1 MMRKLMWFTIGF
13 SAACAM
19 GVNFLQNRWFI
30 PLIILSL
37 LLVPATRKKGLLKVT
52 AILLGCALGFICY
65 LLFQRYYLV
74 PAIAMDG
81 TNLETTVTATG
92 YSYDT
97 TYGVGVDGEFE
108 EKGRTYRVR
117 LYVND
122 ALEIRPGDTIT
133 GTFQMRYTAPG
144 GLNDSTHHASDGIL
158 FLGYQR
164 GYAEI
169 RSAVES
175 AKEYWAS
182 RMNWAVSD
190 LLAELFPQD
199 VTPFA
204 QALLLGNDDALDY
217 ETDTALR
224 ISGIRHVVAVSGLHV
239 AILYMMLRA
248 VTLNHRFLTALIG
261 IPVLYLF
268 CAVAHFSP
276 SVSRAGIMVALM
288 ILSQLIDR
296 EYDAPTALSLSVLVM
311 LIHNPLVITSIGL
324 QMSVACVAG
333 ILLFQQRITGWFYE
347 KLGAPRGKNIR
358 SRLKTWFVSS
368 VSVSLSAT
376 VMTSPLSAF
385 YFGTVSLV
393 GILTNLLTLW
403 AVTAAFCGIAVVLV
417 LGIFWKAGAAALAW
431 VVSMV
436 LRYVLWMANLLES
449 FPLASLYTQSIY
461 IVIWL
466 VFVYLLLIIFLT
478 GKKRRT
484 MVLCCCAVIS
494 LCAAL
499 MLSWT
504 EHTFA
509 DVHVTA
515 LDVGQGQSLILHS
528 EGKTYLIDC
537 GGSNDEI
544 AANMAA
550 ETLLSRGI
558 THLDG
563 IMLTHGDRDHAGGI
577 PYLLTRMDAEF
588 IMVPATTQEQRTAQ
602 LLGNSDAVVIPVAD
616 KCNIDFGD
624 AEITVFGPIFAPESN
639 ENSLCV
645 LFERENCAILVTGD
659 RGQLGEMLLLQ
670 EAQLPQVD
678 LFIAGHHGS
687 KNSNSTELL
696 RTIHPACVIISVG
709 EHNGYGHP
717 ADETLQ
723 RFAQFGCRVYRTD
736 QMGTIIFRR

>member
-1 MMRKLMWFTIGF
+1 MRKLMWFTIGF
-13 SAACAM
+13 SAACALS
-19 GVNFLQNRWFI
+19 VELIHNRWFI

-37 LLVPATRKKGLLKVT
+37 FLVPVTRKVGFPKGS
-52 AILLGCALGFICY
+52 AIVLGFALGLVCY

-81 TNLETTVTATG
+81 TNQETTVIATG
-92 YSYDT
+92 YSYET
-97 TYGVGVDGEFE
+97 TYGVGVDGEFVE
-108 EKGRTYRVR
+108 QGRTYRVR
-117 LYVND
+117 LYIND
-122 ALEIRPGDTIT
+122 AQEIQPGDTIT
-133 GTFQMRYTAPG
+133 GTFKMRYTAPG

-199 VTPFA
+199 VVPFA
-204 QALLLGNDDALDY
+204 QALLLGNDYDLDY

-248 VTLNHRFLTALIG
+248 VTLNRRFLTAVVG

-276 SVSRAGIMVALM
+276 SVTRASIMVGLM
-288 ILSQLIDR
+288 ILAQLLDR
-296 EYDAPTALSLSVLVM
+296 EYDAPTALSFSVLVM
-311 LIHNPLVITSIGL
+311 LIRNPLVITSIGL
-324 QMSVACVAG
+324 QMSVACVVG
-333 ILLFQQRITGWFYE
+333 ILLFQQRITDWFHE
-347 KLGAPRGKNIR
+347 KIGSPKGKSI
-358 SRLKTWFVSS
+358 SAKLKKWFISS

-376 VMTSPLSAF
+376 VMTAPLCAY

-393 GILTNLLTLW
+393 GVVTNLLTLW
-403 AVTAAFCGIAVVLV
+403 AVTASFCGIVVVCL
-417 LGIFWKAGAAALAW
+417 LGLFWKGAAALLAG
-431 VVSMV
+431 VVALFM
-436 LRYVLWMANLLES
+436 RYVLWMANLLES
-449 FPLASLYTQSIY
+449 FPLASLYTQSVY
-461 IVIWL
+461 IVLWL
-466 VFVYLLLIIFLT
+466 IFAYVLLFIYLT
-478 GKKRRT
+478 GKKRQT
-484 MVLCCCAVIS
+484 LVLSCCALIS

-504 EHTFA
+504 EHTLS

-550 ETLLSRGI
+550 DTLLSRGI
-558 THLDG
+558 TRLDG
-563 IMLTHGDRDHAGGI
+563 IILTHGDRDHSGGI
-577 PYLLTRMDAEF
+577 PYLLTRIDAEF
-588 IMVPATTQEQRTAQ
+588 VMVPATTEEQRIAQ
-602 LLGNSDAVVIPVAD
+602 LLGNTDAAVIPVAD
-616 KCNIDFGD
+616 TCNMDFGN
-624 AEITVFGPIFAPESN
+624 AKITVFGPIFAPESN

-659 RGQLGEMLLLQ
+659 RGNLGELLLMK
-670 EAQLPQVD
+670 ETQLPHMD
-678 LFIAGHHGS
+678 LFVAGHHGS
-687 KNSNSTELL
+687 KNSNSAELL
-696 RTIHPACVIISVG
+696 RTILPETVIISVG
-709 EHNGYGHP
+709 EQNGYGHP
-717 ADETLQ
+717 APETLQ
-723 RFAQFGCRVYRTD
+723 RFAEFDCRVYRTD
-736 QMGTIIFRR
+736 EMGTIIFRR

>member
-1 MMRKLMWFTIGF
+1 MRKLMWFTIGF
-13 SAACAM
+13 SAACALS
-19 GVNFLQNRWFI
+19 VDFLHNRWFI
-30 PLIILSL
+30 PLIL
-37 LLVPATRKKGLLKVT
+37 LFLFLIPFLKRKGFLRVT
-52 AILLGCALGFICY
+52 WIFLGCTLGFMCY

-74 PAIAMDG
+74 PAIALDG
-81 TNLETTVTATG
+81 SKLETTVTATG

-108 EKGRTYRVR
+108 RDGKTYRIR

-122 ALEIRPGDTIT
+122 TQQIQPGDTIT
-133 GTFQMRYTAPG
+133 GTFQIRYTAPG
-144 GLNDSTHHASDGIL
+144 GLSDSTYHSADGIL

-169 RSAVES
+169 RRTAES
-175 AKEYWAS
+175 RKEYWAS
-182 RMNWAVSD
+182 WMNWAVSD
-190 LLAELFPQD
+190 LLAELFPED

-204 QALLLGNDDALDY
+204 QALLLGNDYDLDY

-248 VTLNHRFLTALIG
+248 VTLNRRFLTALIG

-268 CAVAHFSP
+268 CAVAMFSP
-276 SVSRAGIMVALM
+276 SVTRASIMVGLM
-288 ILSQLIDR
+288 ILAQLIDR
-296 EYDAPTALSLSVLVM
+296 EYDAPTALSLSILVM
-311 LIHNPLVITSIGL
+311 LIKNPLVITSIGL

-333 ILLFQQRITGWFYE
+333 ILLFQQRITDWLYE
-347 KLGAPRGKNIR
+347 KLGRSKGKNLRGRI
-358 SRLKTWFVSS
+358 KAWFVSS

-376 VMTSPLSAF
+376 VMTAPLSAF
-385 YFGTVSLV
+385 YFGAVSLV

-403 AVTAAFCGIAVVLV
+403 AVTAAFCGIAVVCLLGLV
-417 LGIFWKAGAAALAW
+417 WKTGAVALAW
-431 VVSMV
+431 VVSLG
-436 LRYVLWMANLLES
+436 LRYVLWTANLLAG

-466 VFVYLLLIIFLT
+466 VFVYLLLFVFLA
-478 GKKRRT
+478 GKRRQT
-484 MVLCCCAVIS
+484 LVFSCCALIS

-504 EHTFA
+504 EHTLS

-537 GGSNDEI
+537 GGNNDEI

-550 ETLLSRGI
+550 DTLLSRGI

-563 IMLTHGDRDHAGGI
+563 IILTHGDRDHAGGI
-577 PYLLTRMDAEF
+577 PHLLRRVDAEF
-588 IMVPATTQEQRTAQ
+588 VMIPATTEEHRISE
-602 LLGNSDAVVIPVAD
+602 LLGHSQTSVILVSDT
-616 KCNIDFGD
+616 CNIDLG
-624 AEITVFGPIFAPESN
+624 AAKITVFGPIFAPESN

-659 RGQLGEMLLLQ
+659 RGELGERLLMR
-670 EAQLPQVD
+670 ETELPQMD

-687 KNSNSTELL
+687 KNSNSMELL
-696 RTIHPACVIISVG
+696 RTIEPECVIISVG
-709 EHNGYGHP
+709 EQNAYGHP
-717 ADETLQ
+717 ATETLQ
-723 RFAQFGCRVYRTD
+723 RFAEFGCQVYRTD
-736 QMGTIIFRR
+736 LMGTIIFRR

>member
-1 MMRKLMWFTIGF
+1 MRKLMWFTIGF
-13 SAACAM
+13 SAACALS
-19 GVNFLQNRWFI
+19 VELIHNRWFI

-37 LLVPATRKKGLLKVT
+37 FLVPVTRKVGFPKGS
-52 AILLGCALGFICY
+52 AIVLGFALGLVCY

-81 TNLETTVTATG
+81 TNQETTVIATG
-92 YSYDT
+92 YSYET
-97 TYGVGVDGEFE
+97 TYGVGVDGEFVE
-108 EKGRTYRVR
+108 QGRTYRVR
-117 LYVND
+117 LYIND
-122 ALEIRPGDTIT
+122 AQEIQPGDTIT
-133 GTFQMRYTAPG
+133 GTFKMRYTAPG

-199 VTPFA
+199 VVPFA
-204 QALLLGNDDALDY
+204 QALLLGNDYDLDY

-248 VTLNHRFLTALIG
+248 VTLNRRFLTAVVG

-276 SVSRAGIMVALM
+276 SVTRASIMVGLM
-288 ILSQLIDR
+288 ILAQLLDR
-296 EYDAPTALSLSVLVM
+296 EYDAPTALSFSVLVM
-311 LIHNPLVITSIGL
+311 LIRNPLVITSIGL
-324 QMSVACVAG
+324 QMSVACVVG
-333 ILLFQQRITGWFYE
+333 ILLFQQRITDWFHE
-347 KLGAPRGKNIR
+347 KIGSPKGKSI
-358 SRLKTWFVSS
+358 SAKLKKWFISS

-376 VMTSPLSAF
+376 VMTAPLCAY

-393 GILTNLLTLW
+393 GVVTNLLTLW
-403 AVTAAFCGIAVVLV
+403 AVTASFCGIVVVCL
-417 LGIFWKAGAAALAW
+417 LGLFWKGAAALLAG
-431 VVSMV
+431 VVALFM
-436 LRYVLWMANLLES
+436 RYVLWMANLLES
-449 FPLASLYTQSIY
+449 FPLASLYTQSVY
-461 IVIWL
+461 IVLWL
-466 VFVYLLLIIFLT
+466 IFAYVLLFIYLT
-478 GKKRRT
+478 GKKRQT
-484 MVLCCCAVIS
+484 LVLSCCALIS

-504 EHTFA
+504 EHTLS

-550 ETLLSRGI
+550 DTLLSRGI
-558 THLDG
+558 TRLDG
-563 IMLTHGDRDHAGGI
+563 IILTHGDRDHSGGI
-577 PYLLTRMDAEF
+577 PYLLTRIDAEF
-588 IMVPATTQEQRTAQ
+588 VMVPATTEEQRIAQ
-602 LLGNSDAVVIPVAD
+602 LLGNTDAAVIPVAD
-616 KCNIDFGD
+616 TCNMDFGN
-624 AEITVFGPIFAPESN
+624 AKITVFGPIFAPESN

-645 LFERENCAILVTGD
+645 LFERENCGIKIVFYLN
-659 RGQLGEMLLLQ
+659 
-670 EAQLPQVD
+670 
-678 LFIAGHHGS
+678 F
-687 KNSNSTELL
+687 L
-696 RTIHPACVIISVG
+696 R
-709 EHNGYGHP
+709 
-717 ADETLQ
+717 
-723 RFAQFGCRVYRTD
+723 
-736 QMGTIIFRR
+736 